1 MSKTFANNLRNYRL
15 LMHMT
20 QTDLGNAVDSNRGTI
35 NNYEQGRSEP
45 SFEMLCKMADVLG
58 VSIVDLVTE
67 HETFPDFVRRYQLTD
82 EEAALI
88 DAYREA
94 DPIYQGV
101 ALTILREHKKNG

>member
-1 MSKTFANNLRNYRL
+1 MSKIFAKNLKTFRVLAG
-15 LMHMT
+15 MT
-20 QTDLGNAVDSNRGTI
+20 QTDLAYIVGSTRSNI
-35 NNYEQGRSEP
+35 NNYEHDHGEP

-58 VSIVDLVTE
+58 ISIVDLVTE

-82 EEAALI
+82 EESALI